1 MGPSPVDLTFSDL
14 DRAFR
19 AHRELLFGLS
29 YRLTGSVED
38 AEEIVQET
46 FTRVIERP
54 PPRTDKPWRPWL
66 VRVAVNLSLDA
77 LRRRKRR
84 RYPGPW
90 LPVPL
95 SESEALEPLQRCVA
109 EPAEGPEAQYSLRES
124 ATFAFLAALEALSP
138 RQRAV
143 LVLAEVFEYSAREVG
158 ELLGVS
164 EGAVRV
170 ALHRARRAMQSYEAR
185 RTRSLDELEVATR
198 RVLDQLLAAL
208 LEQDAGALVGLLAED
223 VCLKT
228 DSGGQTTALSRPTS
242 GAARVARLF
251 LQVARR
257 RLPGSAARIRS
268 VGGLPALWIE
278 FGRTERRQAP
288 RALVCCELDA
298 RGAISELNV
307 VFNPDKLARLHAT

>member
-1 MGPSPVDLTFSDL
+1 MLQVDFGVDIEKLFEEQ
-14 DRAFR
+14 RGR
-19 AHRELLFGLS
+19 LLAVS
-29 YRLTGSVED
+29 YRLTGNVDD

-46 FTRVIERP
+46 FARAIERP
-54 PPRTDKPWRPWL
+54 PPRTRDPWGPWL
-66 VRVAVNLSLDA
+66 VRVAVNLSLDT

-95 SESEALEPLQRCVA
+95 PESEALEPLQRRVA
-109 EPAEGPEAQYSLRES
+109 EPAEGPEARYSLRES

-185 RTRSLDELEVATR
+185 HTRSLDELEVATR

-208 LEQDAGALVGLLAED
+208 LEQDAGALVALLAED

-228 DSGGQTTALSRPTS
+228 DSGGQTTALPRPTS

-251 LQVARR
+251 LQLARR

-288 RALVCCELDA
+288 RVLVCCELDA

-307 VFNPDKLARLHAT
+307 VLNPDKLARLHAA